1 MKHERCGRPI
11 VVFPPYPSPW
21 ARELHLRV
29 FSGFNQEKSSLLAS
43 MVVAPRLVA
52 MPTQSLHGF
61 VAKLF
66 CRKFLWL
73 RGTAKEIAA
82 IKQLAF
88 ELYPCQDSLGVFKP
102 IVPLNCISF
111 EVDDSDV
118 HHGSLR
124 YSVIV
129 EIEFGAREPSYGVSL
144 FPSREVHPHA

>member
-1 MKHERCGRPI
+1 
-11 VVFPPYPSPW
+11 
-21 ARELHLRV
+21 
-29 FSGFNQEKSSLLAS
+29 
-43 MVVAPRLVA
+43 

-73 RGTAKEIAA
+73 RGAP
-82 IKQLAF
+82 AF

-129 EIEFGAREPSYGVSL
+129 EIAFGAREPSYGVSL

>member
-1 MKHERCGRPI
+1 
-11 VVFPPYPSPW
+11 
-21 ARELHLRV
+21 
-29 FSGFNQEKSSLLAS
+29 
-43 MVVAPRLVA
+43 

-73 RGTAKEIAA
+73 RGAVRSLSNLRKLSVDVLVFGWSKEI
-82 IKQLAF
+82 QQPAF

-124 YSVIV
+124 YSVIA
-129 EIEFGAREPSYGVSL
+129 EIAFGAREPSYGVSL